1 MARLPERRLPLR
13 YPYERII
20 EQLMLT
26 AILVEDMNDALA
38 LLKRDI
44 GAYHPEIEIID
55 TAQSV
60 VEAAKVLRKQ
70 EPDLLFLD
78 IMLGDGTGFDILEI
92 FPNLKS
98 KIIFV
103 TASDEFALRAF
114 KFAAIDYVL
123 KPYSQEDLGA
133 AIARAKEQLRPN
145 GERLRIL
152 KDTLSAPQQKPDKI
166 SLHTLD
172 KIIIVSLDDIVRCE
186 SDSNNTI
193 FHLQDTRKIFVTK
206 TLKYFSDMLQGYGFL
221 RIHQSH
227 LVNLQCIS
235 AFIKTDGGYLMLK
248 NGENVPVSV
257 RKKAAVI
264 EILDTMHR

>member
-1 MARLPERRLPLR
+1 
-13 YPYERII
+13 
-20 EQLMLT
+20 MLT
-26 AILVEDMNDALA
+26 AIIVEDMKDAMA

-44 GAYHPEIEIID
+44 ESQHPDIKIID

-60 VEAAKVLRKQ
+60 VEAAKVLRKTQ
-70 EPDLLFLD
+70 PDILFLD
-78 IMLGDGTGFDILEI
+78 IMLGDGTGFDVLEI
-92 FPNLKS
+92 FPELKS

-103 TASDEFALRAF
+103 TASDEFAIKAF

-123 KPYSQEDLGA
+123 KPYAHEELAQ
-133 AIARAKEQLRPN
+133 AIERAKQQIQPSK
-145 GERLRIL
+145 ERLNIL
-152 KDTLSAPQQKPDKI
+152 KETLSAPEKKPDKI

-172 KIIIVSLDDIVRCE
+172 KIIIVNLDDIVRCE
-186 SDSNNTI
+186 SDSNNTM
-193 FHLQDTRKIFVTK
+193 FHLQDSRKIFVTK
-206 TLKYFSDMLQGYGFL
+206 TLKYFADMLKPYGFL

-257 RKKAAVI
+257 RKKAKVI
-264 EILDTMHR
+264 EILDQMHR